1 MTVPDRIRIAAA
13 AELPDWAKTATN
25 LADPRL
31 GAAPVSASD
40 AFFAPVSRMLDAAPA
55 EFHPGRYDD
64 HGKWMDGWETRRR
77 RGPGHDHCVIR
88 LAGRGSIR
96 GFDIDTSHFTG
107 NFAPAVAI
115 EGTCTDVD
123 EPGDDAAWSEVLAL
137 TALTGNR
144 HHLLEATAAGEWTHL
159 RVNIF
164 PDGGIARL
172 RVYGVFSSAL
182 DDVASNTLVDL
193 AALTNGARPVAWND
207 AHFGSVE
214 NLLLPGRG
222 VDMGDGWET
231 RRRREPGHDWCIVA
245 LAAPGEV
252 ERIEIDTAHFKGN
265 FPDRCSMQAACV
277 PDGGTAASLVAQSMF
292 WPVLLP
298 ECALTADAEHEF
310 ESVIEDIGPVT
321 HVRLN
326 IIPDGGVSRLRVWG
340 RVVR

>member
-1 MTVPDRIRIAAA
+1 MTAPDRIRIAEPAD
-13 AELPDWAKTATN
+13 LPDWAKSASN

-31 GAAPVSASD
+31 GASPVSASD
-40 AFFAPVSRMLDAAPA
+40 EFFAPVTRMLDPAPA

-77 RGPGHDHCVIR
+77 RGPGHDHCIVR
-88 LAGRGSIR
+88 LAGRGTIR

-107 NFAPAVAI
+107 NYAPAVSI
-115 EGTCTDVD
+115 EATCTERE
-123 EPGDDAAWSEVLAL
+123 EPGDDATWTEVLPL
-137 TALTGNR
+137 TALAGNR
-144 HHLLEATAAGEWTHL
+144 HHLLECLAGGEWTHL
-159 RVNIF
+159 RVHIF

-172 RVYGVFSSAL
+172 RVYGVFCSAIREAAA
-182 DDVASNTLVDL
+182 DALVDL

-207 AHFGSVE
+207 SHFGSVE

-245 LAAPGEV
+245 LAAPGEI

-265 FPDRCSMQAACV
+265 FPDRCSVQAACIA
-277 PDGGTAASLVAQSMF
+277 DGGTPASLVAQSMF

-298 ECALTADAEHEF
+298 ESPLSADAEHAF
-310 ESVIEDIGPVT
+310 ASTVARIGPVT

-340 RVVR
+340 RVAR